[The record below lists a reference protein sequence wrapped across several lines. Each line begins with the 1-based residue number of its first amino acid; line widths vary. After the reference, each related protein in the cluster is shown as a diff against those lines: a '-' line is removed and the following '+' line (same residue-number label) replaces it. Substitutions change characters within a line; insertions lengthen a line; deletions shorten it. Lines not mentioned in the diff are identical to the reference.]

1 MFICSTL
8 AGRWQA
14 GADRSPSRLVFVE
27 AKRAARGRLDSLN
40 KKLLLVEA
48 AYADLHRN

>member
-14 GADRSPSRLVFVE
+14 GADRSPS
-27 AKRAARGRLDSLN
+27 ARGRLDSLN